1 MTITAIIEQ
10 GENGWLVGHLKEFP
24 EVIDQGK
31 TIEELQ
37 QNLLDGLA
45 YFLEIQ
51 RELDDQRNQ
60 GRKVIQ
66 ELQLVA

>member
-1 MTITAIIEQ
+1 MTVTAIIEQ

-37 QNLLDGLA
+37 
-45 YFLEIQ
+45 
-51 RELDDQRNQ
+51 
-60 GRKVIQ
+60 
-66 ELQLVA
+66 